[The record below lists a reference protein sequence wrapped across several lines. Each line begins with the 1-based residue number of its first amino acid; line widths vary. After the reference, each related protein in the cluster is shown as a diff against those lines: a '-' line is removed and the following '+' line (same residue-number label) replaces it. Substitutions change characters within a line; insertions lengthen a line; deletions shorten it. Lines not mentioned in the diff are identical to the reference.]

1 MQIEQLLISS
11 FPDCF
16 SKTHRAAAQLE
27 LVLDWIK
34 DGNTLD
40 KNIIKIV
47 EKIRACKSKTE
58 RVTLKKTLPAFTFS
72 GTFNQRNNEG
82 LQDYTGI
89 LCADIDGI
97 ELEYA
102 QSLKLEMA
110 NDKNVLAAFISPSG
124 GLKVLFFSTLGVQHH
139 GLCFDIVKLHIKNRY
154 NAVIDEAC
162 KDVVRLCYT
171 SYDPTILVNFDA
183 APILINADH
192 ALKLVKGTK
201 PPKATLEV
209 HTNALP
215 NPNKIINTIHKTVSK
230 NVTAAPGT
238 YNSYINLFAIEA
250 KKHDLTV
257 NECADGIAQM
267 CGWPGANKE
276 DLAIINSVYNNA
288 KFEQGKYK
296 KNTNNGAKVPGN
308 IKAKTNSNATNE
320 SGNYDT
326 SVMFWYLQET
336 TNKNTGEVKEEYKY
350 SYDAGIKF
358 LENNGFYKYRMDNN
372 GYRLVHVDKT
382 RHIVEPI
389 NELRI
394 KEFILDFLKTENT
407 EEFNKVREMFRRGIK
422 NYLSGSVL
430 DGLSYHTAEFL
441 RDDKHTSYVF
451 FKNVFVRVT
460 AGTTAA
466 LPYTQM
472 QGYIWKK
479 QIIDFDYTPTA
490 EFAMCDYNVFVQR
503 AITGFK
509 PEADFLKECPE
520 VELQKYNSVCTS
532 IGYLLH
538 SFKDPGNPKAIV
550 AVDKKVRTGFGTA
563 NGGSGKSLFSKAI
576 GQMLPMV
583 ILDGSNFKFDYE
595 HAFQMVSI
603 DTALINFNDVKPT
616 FDFSRL
622 FGMITEEITINPKGG
637 TSYSLPFSESPKFYI
652 STNYTL
658 KGDGDSAKRRQQI
671 MEFSNWYCD
680 SRQPYDDFGR
690 MFFLEWDN
698 AEWNMFYNYMVSCV
712 AQYLQEGLIH
722 FPLENYE
729 LNKLYD
735 SMGEDIVDYF
745 NDNILL
751 KIDTQR
757 EHNKHDIFMAV
768 TSMPGKDKVKMAS
781 VTKYL
786 KEWASVANLGYNLH
800 KQGERDKRN
809 NIDWCTF
816 TKLDTFVEPGAAA
829 ETSVNDIEPAKVLT
843 ENDFM

>member
-1 MQIEQLLISS
+1 MQIETIKISA
-11 FPDCF
+11 FQDCF
-16 SKTHRAAAQLE
+16 SKEAKSNSSLAIILE
-27 LVLDWIK
+27 WIN
-34 DGNTLD
+34 DGNTLGKPVD
-40 KNIIKIV
+40 KIV
-47 EKIRACKSKTE
+47 AKIRKAPSKTE
-58 RVTLKKTLPAFTFS
+58 RATLKKTLPAFTFS
-72 GTFNQRNNEG
+72 GTFSKRSNDG
-82 LQDYTGI
+82 LEAYSGI

-102 QSLKLEMA
+102 TALKLDMHH
-110 NDKNVLAAFISPSG
+110 DPHVLAAFLSPSG
-124 GLKVLFFSTLGVQHH
+124 GLKVLFMCSTTDASQH
-139 GLCFDIVKLHIKNRY
+139 GLFFNVVKAHCKKKY
-154 NAVIDEAC
+154 NVDIDEAC
-162 KDVVRLCYT
+162 KDVVRLCYA
-171 SYDPTILVNFDA
+171 SHDPELYVNLNA
-183 APILINADH
+183 TPIFTHTTA
-192 ALKLVKGTK
+192 V
-201 PPKATLEV
+201 PKATLKKPAAIPTPPPAE
-209 HTNALP
+209 NNILE
-215 NPNKIINTIHKTVSK
+215 IINRTVCK
-230 NVTAAPGT
+230 NVAAETGT

-250 KKHDLTV
+250 KKHGLTV
-257 NECADGIAQM
+257 TECADGVAQY
-267 CGWPGANKE
+267 CGWPSANKE
-276 DLAIINSVYNNA
+276 DMAIINSVYNNA
-288 KFEQGKYK
+288 KFTLGKYDTPK
-296 KNTNNGAKVPGN
+296 PK
-308 IKAKTNSNATNE
+308 SNAPGVTEYPKKTINV
-320 SGNYDT
+320 NTKYDT
-326 SVMFWYLQET
+326 SVLFWHLQET

-350 SYDAGIKF
+350 IYTAGIRF
-358 LENNGFYKYRMDNN
+358 LENNGFFKYKMDDE
-372 GYRLVHVDKT
+372 YRLVHVDKT
-382 RHIVEPI
+382 LHIVEPI
-389 NELRI
+389 GELQI
-394 KEFILDFLKTENT
+394 IEFVLDFLKSETT
-407 EEFNKVREMFRRGIK
+407 EEYNKVREMFIRGVK
-422 NYLSGSVL
+422 NYLSKSL
-430 DGLSYHTAEFL
+430 LNGLSYHTAEFL

-460 AGTTAA
+460 AGTTEA
-466 LPYTQM
+466 LPYNKM

-479 QIIDFDYTPTA
+479 QIIDFDFTPTQD
-490 EFAMCDYNVFVQR
+490 FALCDYNVFVQR

-509 PEADFLKECPE
+509 PVASFVDECPE
-520 VELQKYNSVCTS
+520 IEMQKYNSVCTS

-622 FGMITEEITINPKGG
+622 FGMITEEITINPKTR

-698 AEWNMFYNYMVSCV
+698 SEWNKFYNYMVSCV
-712 AQYLQEGLIH
+712 AHYLQDGLIH

-735 SMGEDIVDYF
+735 TMGEDVVDYF
-745 NDNILL
+745 NDSIAA

-757 EHNKHDIFMAV
+757 EHQKHDIFNTIVA
-768 TSMPGKDKVKMAS
+768 MPGKDKVKMATI
-781 VTKYL
+781 TKWL
-786 KEWASVANLGYNLH
+786 KEWANVAHLGYNLH
-800 KQGERDKRN
+800 KMGERDKRN

-816 TKLDTFVEPGAAA
+816 TKLDTFVASGT
-829 ETSVNDIEPAKVLT
+829 ETAPEFKTDDKLNE
-843 ENDFM
+843 FF